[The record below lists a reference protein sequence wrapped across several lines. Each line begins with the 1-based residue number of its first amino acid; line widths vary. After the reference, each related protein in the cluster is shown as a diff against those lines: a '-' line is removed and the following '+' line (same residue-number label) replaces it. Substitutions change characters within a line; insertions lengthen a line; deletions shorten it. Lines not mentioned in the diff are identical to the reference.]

1 MGAGGILTLSKWVM
15 KEVRLFKSQ
24 RLLKNDVVVVEEVD
38 NDGNDDV
45 RYMLDGDEYGI
56 MANGKRLMLWLR

>member
-1 MGAGGILTLSKWVM
+1 M

-45 RYMLDGDEYGI
+45 RYMLDGDGYGI